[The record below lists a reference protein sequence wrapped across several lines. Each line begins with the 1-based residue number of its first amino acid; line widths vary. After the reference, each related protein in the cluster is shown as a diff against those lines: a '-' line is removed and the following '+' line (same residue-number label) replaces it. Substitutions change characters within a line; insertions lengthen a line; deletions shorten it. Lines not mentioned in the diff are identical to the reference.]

1 MAKTTVAQYFI
12 NGNGIK
18 NLLLNQYTDA
28 GDEIPVL
35 PSSTIEA
42 SYVVTNEGGLN
53 GQSNHV
59 TKEWSV
65 TYLNSKIATLS
76 PSLQKFFTTVDPTIT
91 YTLTRKGDGSN
102 KTFSLAVINGIEIG
116 SNHNTKV
123 TQNYTVVPLF

>member
-28 GDEIPVL
+28 GDEMPEL
-35 PSSTIEA
+35 PNSNIEA
-42 SYVVTNEGGLN
+42 SYVSTNAGDIN
-53 GQSNHV
+53 GQSNYV
-59 TKEWSV
+59 MKEWSV

-76 PSLQKFFTTVDPTIT
+76 PSLQKFFTTVDPTIS

-102 KTFSLAVINGIEIG
+102 KTFSLRVNNAIGIG
-116 SNHNTKV
+116 SNNNTKV

>member
-18 NLLLNQYTDA
+18 NLLLNQYTDS
-28 GDEIPVL
+28 GDEMPVL
-35 PSSTIEA
+35 PNSSIEA
-42 SYVVTNEGGLN
+42 SYVMTNAGELN

-59 TKEWSV
+59 IKEWSV

-76 PSLQKFFTTVDPTIT
+76 PSLQKFFTTVDPTIS

-102 KTFSLAVINGIEIG
+102 KTFSLRVNNAIEIG
-116 SNHNTKV
+116 SNSNTKV

>member
-18 NLLLNQYTDA
+18 NLLLNLYTDN
-28 GDEIPVL
+28 DEIPVL

-42 SYVVTNEGGLN
+42 SYVMTNAGELN

-59 TKEWSV
+59 IKEWSV
-65 TYLNSKIATLS
+65 TYLNSRIATLS
-76 PSLQKFFTTVDPTIT
+76 PSLQKFFTTVDPTIS

-102 KTFSLAVINGIEIG
+102 KTFSLRVNNAIEIG
-116 SNHNTKV
+116 SNNNTKV